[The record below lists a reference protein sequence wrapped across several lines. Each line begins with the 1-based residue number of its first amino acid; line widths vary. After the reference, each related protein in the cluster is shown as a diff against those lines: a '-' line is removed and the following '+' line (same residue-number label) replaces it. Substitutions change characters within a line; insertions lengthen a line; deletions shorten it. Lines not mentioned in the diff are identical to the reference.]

1 MKRFHSLI
9 LLLIFSAIDARA
21 GGVGLGTTRLIY
33 TSDSKQ
39 SSLEV
44 RNTDSQSQF
53 LIQSWIENEQG
64 QPSRD
69 FVITPPLFVLKP
81 ASENMLKVLFAGKPL
96 TQDRETLYWITVK
109 AIPQMQTTT
118 SENTLQFASASR
130 IKLFYRPQ
138 SIAEGAVQSHTKIKA
153 NNHNGTITF
162 SNPTPFYITTTNVRI
177 DNKSVAPV
185 MIAPKSEATIPGKFQ
200 AAQRIS
206 YQTINDFGALTPVM
220 DVHF

>member
-1 MKRFHSLI
+1 MKRFHTLI
-9 LLLIFSAIDARA
+9 LLLIFSAINAHA

-96 TQDRETLYWITVK
+96 AQDRETLYWITVK
-109 AIPQMQTTT
+109 AIPQMQSTTA
-118 SENTLQFASASR
+118 ENTLQFASASR

-138 SIAEGAVQSHTKIKA
+138 NISEGAAQSYTKIKA
-153 NNHNGTITF
+153 NHHSGKVTVN
-162 SNPTPFYITTTNVRI
+162 NPTPFYITMTNIRV
-177 DNKSVAPV
+177 DNKPAESVMVP
-185 MIAPKSEATIPGKFQ
+185 PKSDATLNGKFQ
-200 AAQRIS
+200 SAQRIS
-206 YQTINDFGALTPVM
+206 FQTINDFGALTPEM

>member
-1 MKRFHSLI
+1 M
-9 LLLIFSAIDARA
+9 LIFSSSEALA

-33 TSDSKQ
+33 ASDSKQ

-44 RNTDSQSQF
+44 RNTDQQAQF

-81 ASENMLKVLFAGKPL
+81 DTENMLKVLFGGNSL
-96 TQDRETLYWITVK
+96 SQDRETLYWITVK
-109 AIPQMQTTT
+109 SIPQT
-118 SENTLQFASASR
+118 SSSNNGNTLQFAAASR

-138 SIAEGAVQSHTKIKA
+138 NIASDAGLSHTKLKA
-153 NNHNGTITF
+153 KNQGKQITF
-162 SNPTPFYITTTNVRI
+162 SNPTPFYITTTNIRV
-177 DNKSVAPV
+177 DDKSVVPLMV
-185 MIAPKSEATIPGKFQ
+185 PPHSEATLPGKFPS
-200 AAQRIS
+200 AQRIS
-206 YQTINDFGALTPVM
+206 YQTINDFGALTPVT